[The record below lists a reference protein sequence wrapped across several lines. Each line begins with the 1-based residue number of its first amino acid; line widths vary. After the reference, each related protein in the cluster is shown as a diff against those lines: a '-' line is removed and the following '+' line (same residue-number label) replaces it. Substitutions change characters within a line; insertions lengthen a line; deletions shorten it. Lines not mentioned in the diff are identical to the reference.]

1 MVGLSVFLFWLLGL
15 VVFLSLP
22 PGLLSIMAQLAG
34 APRSARKHLN
44 AHCLFSSLFGRYRH
58 GLGVVAVLDVVGL
71 EAVLD
76 QRAAHVGIG
85 RHGGA
90 RLGAHVDAERAGGEG
105 ARRDGAGRRNRER
118 RGRRGEAEH
127 RNRLHRN
134 CGLSR
139 VPL

>member
-1 MVGLSVFLFWLLGL
+1 MCSNENDIITWSFLFWLLGL

-44 AHCLFSSLFGRYRH
+44 AHSLFPSLFGRYRH

-76 QRAAHVGIG
+76 QHASLVEEGEVLLQLVQGI
-85 RHGGA
+85 
-90 RLGAHVDAERAGGEG
+90 
-105 ARRDGAGRRNRER
+105 
-118 RGRRGEAEH
+118 
-127 RNRLHRN
+127 
-134 CGLSR
+134 
-139 VPL
+139 